1 MFMKLLISGAV
12 AAVCEPSLGEGR
24 SLYTRKCVVRTPA
37 LRLPCADPGGD
48 GRPGCRMRT
57 FEKTPSR

>member
-24 SLYTRKCVVRTPA
+24 SPYTERVCV
-37 LRLPCADPGGD
+37 
-48 GRPGCRMRT
+48 
-57 FEKTPSR
+57 

>member
-24 SLYTRKCVVRTPA
+24 SPYTGESVGKARSYRV
-37 LRLPCADPGGD
+37 
-48 GRPGCRMRT
+48 
-57 FEKTPSR
+57 PSDRWRS

>member
-24 SLYTRKCVVRTPA
+24 SPLHRECVRKE
-37 LRLPCADPGGD
+37 PGP
-48 GRPGCRMRT
+48 R
-57 FEKTPSR
+57 